1 MPPSCD
7 CDQGLGLIIL
17 SIILT
22 FLLPILLANIFYQNN
37 PQLSHPPPTPLPNPS
52 AAPMDG
58 ITHRTLSLNGIN
70 LHVAESGPKDGPVI
84 LFLHGFPQLWYCWRH
99 QIIAMASLGY
109 RTVAPDLRG
118 FGDSDAPS
126 DPESYTAF
134 HVVGDLVALIDAVA
148 PQDRDGAKVFVVAHD
163 WGAYMA
169 WYLCLLRPDKVKAMV
184 ALSVPF
190 SPRNPNRKPIP
201 SFRAFLG
208 DDYYICRIQEA
219 GEMEAEFAEM
229 GTERVV
235 KEFLTYHKPAPLYL
249 PKGNLFGNPA
259 NTPIP
264 LPPWLSEQDVKYY
277 TDKYEK
283 TGFTGGFKVVCR
295 NWELSAAWTGMQ
307 IKVPVKF
314 IVGDQDLTYNTG
326 NARDYISKGGMKKD
340 VPFLQEVV
348 VMEGVGHFIN
358 EERPDDIT
366 NHIADFFCKF

>member
-1 MPPSCD
+1 
-7 CDQGLGLIIL
+7 
-17 SIILT
+17 
-22 FLLPILLANIFYQNN
+22 
-37 PQLSHPPPTPLPNPS
+37 
-52 AAPMDG
+52 
-58 ITHRTLSLNGIN
+58 
-70 LHVAESGPKDGPVI
+70 
-84 LFLHGFPQLWYCWRH
+84 
-99 QIIAMASLGY
+99 MASLGY

-169 WYLCLLRPDKVKAMV
+169 WYLCLLRPDK
-184 ALSVPF
+184 
-190 SPRNPNRKPIP
+190 
-201 SFRAFLG
+201 
-208 DDYYICRIQEA
+208 EA

-283 TGFTGGFKVVCR
+283 TGFTGGFNYYRNIDR

>member
-1 MPPSCD
+1 
-7 CDQGLGLIIL
+7 
-17 SIILT
+17 
-22 FLLPILLANIFYQNN
+22 
-37 PQLSHPPPTPLPNPS
+37 
-52 AAPMDG
+52 
-58 ITHRTLSLNGIN
+58 
-70 LHVAESGPKDGPVI
+70 
-84 LFLHGFPQLWYCWRH
+84 
-99 QIIAMASLGY
+99 
-109 RTVAPDLRG
+109 
-118 FGDSDAPS
+118 
-126 DPESYTAF
+126 
-134 HVVGDLVALIDAVA
+134 
-148 PQDRDGAKVFVVAHD
+148 
-163 WGAYMA
+163 MA

-190 SPRNPNRKPIP
+190 SPNTNRTGFIV
-201 SFRAFLG
+201 
-208 DDYYICRIQEA
+208 QEA

-283 TGFTGGFKVVCR
+283 TGFTGGFNYYRNIDR